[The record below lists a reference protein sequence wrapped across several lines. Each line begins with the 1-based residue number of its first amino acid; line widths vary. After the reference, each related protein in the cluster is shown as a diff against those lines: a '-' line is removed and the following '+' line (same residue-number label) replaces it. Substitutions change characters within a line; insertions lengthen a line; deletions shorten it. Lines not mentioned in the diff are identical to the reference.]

1 MKSKIT
7 HILSNSQKGFTLAEL
22 LAVMMVFAVVGSI
35 IGAIL
40 VTSLRTSTKAGVI
53 TTVKQNGTFALT
65 QMSKILRDARILK
78 EPYPCGLPSD
88 PTATSSVL
96 VVTNDGLPIR
106 LECVNDVNGD
116 PINIASNG
124 AYLLDTA
131 EVSLATCSFTC
142 SQNSISDYP
151 IIGINFSLNA
161 TGSGNFAENT
171 ASASAIGF
179 SSSITLRNLDR

>member
-1 MKSKIT
+1 MKRKVNRI
-7 HILSNSQKGFTLAEL
+7 IYQSQQGFTLAEL
-22 LAVMMVFAVVGSI
+22 LAVMMIFAVVGSI
-35 IGAIL
+35 IGTIL

-78 EPYPCGLPSD
+78 QPYPCGLPSD
-88 PTATSSVL
+88 PTATSSV
-96 VVTNDGLPIR
+96 VIVTNDGLPIQ
-106 LECVNDVNGD
+106 LACIEDTNGNLV
-116 PINIASNG
+116 NIASNG
-124 AYLLDTA
+124 AYLLNTD
-131 EVSLATCSFTC
+131 EVMLSTCSFTC

-151 IIGINFSLNA
+151 IIGVDFSLNA

-171 ASASAIGF
+171 ASASAIDF